1 VGPIRAFTLRYN
13 CVAQLSTGYEYSNVQ
28 HWAKLR
34 LYDRTFAR
42 ERFVGNHISS
52 ETTFRRKRTLI
63 ILNPNPAIFS
73 LEMIVHLPEELF
85 VGSHL
90 RRKRILVIL
99 NPNPAIFSSENTF
112 VGNHCSSEAT
122 TVKPTT
128 VAVYSRGT

>member
-28 HWAKLR
+28 CWAKLQ

-42 ERFVGNHISS
+42 ERFIGNHISS
-52 ETTFRRKRTLI
+52 ETTFRRKRTLV

-73 LEMIVHLPEELF
+73 SEMMVHLPEELF

-90 RRKRILVIL
+90 RRKPL
-99 NPNPAIFSSENTF
+99 F
-112 VGNHCSSEAT
+112 VGNESWLFLTLTRRSFRRKTPSSET
-122 TVKPTT
+122 TVRRKPQP
-128 VAVYSRGT
+128 